1 MSGRIEI
8 NYNEIYSITASL
20 RSRLE
25 ANVKDMEASYSQI
38 QSSLGTMDGATN
50 ATLMEAME
58 QNKQKAH
65 VSAEILDKLL
75 YFIQSTTQQAQLDD
89 QEKSIFI
96 ESSAT
101 NAIQNAN

>member
-8 NYNEIYSITASL
+8 NYNEIHSITASL

-25 ANVKDMEASYSQI
+25 SNVNDMETSYSRI

-50 ATLMEAME
+50 AALMEAME

-65 VSAEILDKLL
+65 ISAEILDKLL
-75 YFIQSTTQQAQLDD
+75 YFIQSATQQAQLND
-89 QEKSIFI
+89 QEKSIFF
-96 ESSAT
+96 ESSAS